1 MASLFC
7 TPLGVRKDLY
17 KSSNYVR
24 FPPAFGILWRK
35 AAYVCTRFYL
45 CKLLHRPA
53 GGMGGQA
60 REAGI
65 ARAANAAAPR
75 KKAAS
80 ASASAGS
87 PPNRCRTA
95 APRTIAEI
103 GRAACWE
110 SVSTYG

>member
-75 KKAAS
+75 
-80 ASASAGS
+80 GS
-87 PPNRCRTA
+87 EERRVGKEC
-95 APRTIAEI
+95 
-103 GRAACWE
+103 
-110 SVSTYG
+110 VSTCRYRWSPYH